1 MTGKGSPLIN
11 ISDETTFFS
20 FDPGLTPIAEVEQNV
35 LVKIETKDCFSN
47 QIASEEQLIM
57 DIDFS
62 RINPATGPIFIKGAK
77 RGDALAVK
85 IHKIDLKQQG
95 AIVTIPEEGLLGDE
109 VKEARTRVCDIGAE
123 EIQFLNLSLPLKK
136 MIGVIGVATPEKTAT
151 GTPGRHGGNMD
162 ATVITE
168 GVTVYFPISYE
179 GALFG
184 LGDLHAVMGDGEVCV
199 AACETPGY
207 VTVEFESLNEFAP
220 PWPCVEAKDWL
231 YIIVSDED
239 INKAFY
245 EATEVAVRALQNALK
260 LDWHDAYMLSSM
272 AMDLEICQL
281 VDPRKT
287 IRSKLP
293 KSLISIEEL
302 LKSISA

>member
-109 VKEARTRVCDIGAE
+109 VKEARTR
-123 EIQFLNLSLPLKK
+123 
-136 MIGVIGVATPEKTAT
+136 
-151 GTPGRHGGNMD
+151 
-162 ATVITE
+162 
-168 GVTVYFPISYE
+168 
-179 GALFG
+179 
-184 LGDLHAVMGDGEVCV
+184 
-199 AACETPGY
+199 
-207 VTVEFESLNEFAP
+207 
-220 PWPCVEAKDWL
+220 
-231 YIIVSDED
+231 
-239 INKAFY
+239 
-245 EATEVAVRALQNALK
+245 
-260 LDWHDAYMLSSM
+260 
-272 AMDLEICQL
+272 
-281 VDPRKT
+281 
-287 IRSKLP
+287 
-293 KSLISIEEL
+293 
-302 LKSISA
+302 